1 LAVRLLEIIAG
12 GFLMGAVILLILFA
26 DLVI

>member
-1 LAVRLLEIIAG
+1 LAVKVLEVIG
-12 GFLMGAVILLILFA
+12 GGLLMGAVILLILFA

>member
-1 LAVRLLEIIAG
+1 VRLLEIIAG
-12 GFLMGAVILLILFA
+12 GLLMGAVILLILFA

>member
-12 GFLMGAVILLILFA
+12 GLLMGAVILLILFA
-26 DLVI
+26 DLII

>member
-12 GFLMGAVILLILFA
+12 GLLMGVVILLILFA

>member
-1 LAVRLLEIIAG
+1 LAVKVLEVIAG
-12 GFLMGAVILLILFA
+12 GLLMGAVILLILFA

>member
-1 LAVRLLEIIAG
+1 VRLLEVIAG
-12 GFLMGAVILLILFA
+12 GLLMGAVILLILFA

>member
-1 LAVRLLEIIAG
+1 VKVLEVIAG
-12 GFLMGAVILLILFA
+12 GLLMGAVILLILFA

>member
-1 LAVRLLEIIAG
+1 VRMLEIIAG
-12 GFLMGAVILLILFA
+12 GLLMGAVILLILFA

>member
-1 LAVRLLEIIAG
+1 LAVKLLEMIAG
-12 GFLMGAVILLILFA
+12 GLLMGAVILLILFA

>member
-1 LAVRLLEIIAG
+1 VRLLEIIAG
-12 GFLMGAVILLILFA
+12 GLLMGVVILLILFA

>member
-1 LAVRLLEIIAG
+1 VKVLKIIG
-12 GFLMGAVILLILFA
+12 GGLLMGAVIMLILFA

>member
-1 LAVRLLEIIAG
+1 LAVRLLEVIAG
-12 GFLMGAVILLILFA
+12 GLLMGAVILLILFA

>member
-1 LAVRLLEIIAG
+1 LAVRMLEIIG
-12 GFLMGAVILLILFA
+12 GGLLMGAVILLILFA

>member
-1 LAVRLLEIIAG
+1 MLEIIAG
-12 GFLMGAVILLILFA
+12 GLLMGAVILLILFA

>member
-1 LAVRLLEIIAG
+1 LAVKVLEIIAG
-12 GFLMGAVILLILFA
+12 GLLMGAVILLILFA

>member
-1 LAVRLLEIIAG
+1 LAVRMLEIIAG
-12 GFLMGAVILLILFA
+12 GLLMGAVILLILFA

>member
-12 GFLMGAVILLILFA
+12 GLLMGAVILLILFA